1 MRKEI
6 LYTIAIDQSGN
17 IVHIDKAE
25 KGKGIRYYCPNPVC
39 EKREFVLRKSGKS
52 GKGSRRTH
60 FAHKQSSPNCTQE
73 SYLHSSFKKLL
84 IAALKEH
91 QSANVPFRINWSCS
105 KCKNSYMGN
114 LLQNAASI
122 REEYVLGECRPDI
135 ALLNENNA
143 VVAVI
148 EIVVSHAPEA
158 NAVQYYLENHIVL
171 VQITLSSEEDLVSI
185 KDKAA
190 NPDFVELCLDT
201 KCPSYG
207 IGKTKR
213 NLMVGQGRCGAC
225 HSIVNVSKVRTS
237 HAFGVRYSTDFNDEE
252 VKLAESNGV
261 RFERSFNGTS
271 NELYYAV
278 ICINCKEIEKRRS
291 RYNQSKYRSPR
302 L

>member
-6 LYTIAIDQSGN
+6 LYTMAIDQSGN
-17 IVHIDKAE
+17 IVHIDKAQ
-25 KGKGIRYYCPNPVC
+25 KGISYYCPNPVC

-60 FAHKQSSPNCTQE
+60 FAHKEVSPNCTHE
-73 SYLHSSFKKLL
+73 GYLHSSFKKLL
-84 IAALKEH
+84 VATLKEH
-91 QSANVPFRINWSCS
+91 QSANVPFPINWSCS
-105 KCKNSYMGN
+105 KCKNRYTEN
-114 LLQNAASI
+114 LLENAASI
-122 REEYVLGECRPDI
+122 REEYFLGECRPDV
-135 ALLNENNA
+135 ALLNEREA

-213 NLMVGQGRCGAC
+213 NLIVGQMRCGC

-261 RFERSFNGTS
+261 RFERRFNGIS
-271 NELYYAV
+271 NEPYYAV
-278 ICINCKEIEKRRS
+278 ICMNCKEIEKRRR
-291 RYNQSKYRSPR
+291 RYNQSKSRSPR